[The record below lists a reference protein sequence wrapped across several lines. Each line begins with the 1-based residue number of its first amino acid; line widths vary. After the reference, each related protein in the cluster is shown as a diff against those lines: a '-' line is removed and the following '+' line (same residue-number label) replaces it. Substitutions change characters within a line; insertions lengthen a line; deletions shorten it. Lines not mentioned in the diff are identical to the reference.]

1 MKNNPYGYWICP
13 YCKYNNAKKRLEWKK
28 QCLGCGHQ
36 LRDSK
41 IAFRVKLLK
50 SMKEGK

>member
-1 MKNNPYGYWICP
+1 MTVNYEKYVKCP

-28 QCLGCGHQ
+28 QCLSCGHQ

-50 SMKEGK
+50 SMKECN